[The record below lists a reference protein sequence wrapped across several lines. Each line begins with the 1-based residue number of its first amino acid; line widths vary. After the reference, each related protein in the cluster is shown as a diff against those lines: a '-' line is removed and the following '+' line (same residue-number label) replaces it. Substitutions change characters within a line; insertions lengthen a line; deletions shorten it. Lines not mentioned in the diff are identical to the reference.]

1 MRVRRHGRGDLIPL
15 SVEIHPTALVADG
28 AQIADGVTIGP
39 FCVIGPRASLGPG
52 TTLMSHVVI
61 EGRTSLG
68 ENNIVHPFAVLGGPP
83 QHTAYKGEDTAL
95 AIGDNNII
103 REHATMNIGT
113 VNGGGVT
120 RVGSNGFYMIESH
133 VGHDCVLGDHVIL
146 TKQATLG
153 GHCQI
158 GDFVIVGGLAAV
170 HQFTR
175 VGRHAMIGGLAAVVK
190 DVIPYGSVWGNHA
203 HLEGLNLVGLKRRGF
218 SREAIN
224 TLRAAYRLLFAD
236 EGTFQERLDDTIETY
251 SHSPEVM
258 EIIDFIRADASRPL
272 CLPEREV

>member
-1 MRVRRHGRGDLIPL
+1 M
-15 SVEIHPTALVADG
+15 SVEIHPQALVEPG
-28 AQIADGVTIGP
+28 AELGEGVKVGP
-39 FCVIGPRASLGPG
+39 FCTVAATARIGSG
-52 TTLMSHVVI
+52 TRLVSHVVI
-61 EGRTSLG
+61 DGHTELG
-68 ENNIVHPFAVLGGPP
+68 QDNIVYPFAMLGGPP
-83 QHTAYKGEDTAL
+83 QHTAYRGEPTRL
-95 AIGDNNII
+95 MIGDRNII
-103 REHATMNIGT
+103 REHATMNLGT

-120 RVGSNGFYMIESH
+120 QVGSDSFFMIESH

-158 GDFVIVGGLAAV
+158 GDYVIVGGLAAV

-218 SREAIN
+218 SRETIN
-224 TLRAAYRLLFAD
+224 TMRAAYRLLFAD
-236 EGTFQERLDDTIETY
+236 EGTFQERLDDTVETY
-251 SHSPEVM
+251 AACPEVM
-258 EIIDFIRADASRPL
+258 EIIDFIRADGSRPL
-272 CLPEREV
+272 CLPEREI